1 MGDWEP
7 NDEKVTREK
16 QGALARLREE
26 LTGRGLTLHPSKT
39 RVVDTSQPG
48 GFDFLGYHFVN
59 DRPNSEETSH
69 RGLRREV
76 AMLPEVS

>member
-1 MGDWEP
+1 VRVRSQAFSAGRPPWWDDN
-7 NDEKVTREK
+7 NDRAMLICRISDKKQKDGVSLEAQEHHGRE
-16 QGALARLREE
+16 
-26 LTGRGLTLHPSKT
+26 
-39 RVVDTSQPG
+39 
-48 GFDFLGYHFVN
+48 YVN